1 MNMAQRKFHFSQ
13 MLLPTGWAR
22 DVGIETDDAGLI
34 TSVSLG
40 AVRAG
45 ESFGGACV
53 PGLANV
59 HSHAHQRAMAG
70 LAERSGPGADSF
82 WTWREAMYGFA
93 LKIRPEELQA
103 VAAQLYVECLKSG
116 FTSVG
121 EFQYLHHQPNG
132 SPYATRAELSLR
144 CLEASREAGIGMTML
159 PVLYAYS
166 GFGGQAPN
174 AGQRRFLND
183 GDGFQEIVAQLR
195 SALRGSERLGIAPH
209 SLRAVTVE
217 LLREVMT
224 TEGPVHI
231 HIAEQIKEV
240 EDCLAF
246 NGKRPVE
253 YLLSEFDLDARW
265 SLIHATHMNGRET
278 SALAA
283 SGAHA
288 ALCPVTEANLGDGI
302 FNGVE
307 YLKAGGAIAIG
318 TDSHVSVG
326 AAEELRT
333 LEYSQRYLTR
343 ARTVLSGGPERSTGR
358 NLFEAALAGGAR
370 SIAQPASGFAVGQRL
385 DAVVLDKDHP
395 ALIGREGDGILDAW
409 IFSGGSACVRH
420 VIAGG
425 KTVVRDGHHAREDE
439 IKTKFAAAMKRLQE

>member
-1 MNMAQRKFHFSQ
+1 MGPCKFHFSQ
-13 MLLPTGWAR
+13 MLLPDGWAR
-22 DVGIETDDAGLI
+22 DVGIETDDAGMI
-34 TSVSLG
+34 TAVLPG
-40 AVRAG
+40 AAGAG
-45 ESFGGACV
+45 ESLPGVAV

-93 LKIRPEELQA
+93 LKMRPEELQA
-103 VAAQLYVECLKSG
+103 VAAQLYVECLKAG

-121 EFQYLHHQPNG
+121 EFQYLHHQPDG
-132 SPYATRAELSLR
+132 TPYANRAELSLR
-144 CLEASREAGIGMTML
+144 CLEAAREAGISMTML
-159 PVLYAYS
+159 PVLYAYG
-166 GFGGQAPN
+166 GFGGQAAN
-174 AGQRRFLND
+174 AGQRRFLNNQQ
-183 GDGFQEIVAQLR
+183 GFQAIIAEIA
-195 SALRGSERLGIAPH
+195 SSLRGHERMGIAPH

-224 TEGPVHI
+224 EAGPVHI

-253 YLLSEFDLDARW
+253 YLSSEFDLNARW
-265 SLIHATHMNGRET
+265 SLIHATHMNARET
-278 SALAA
+278 SGLAA

-302 FNGVE
+302 FNGVD
-307 YLKAGGAIAIG
+307 YMSAGGAIAIG

-326 AAEELRT
+326 AAEELRV

-343 ARTVLSGGPERSTGR
+343 ARTVLSGGAARSTGR

-370 SIAQPASGFAVGQRL
+370 SIAQPASGIRVGQRL
-385 DAVVLDKDHP
+385 DAVVLDDEHP
-395 ALIGREGDGILDAW
+395 ALIGRKGDGILDSW
-409 IFSGGSACVRH
+409 IFSGGSACVRD

-425 KTVVRDGHHAREDE
+425 KIVVRDGHHAREAE

>member
-1 MNMAQRKFHFSQ
+1 MAQRKFHFSQ
-13 MLLPTGWAR
+13 MLLPTGWAA
-22 DVGIETDDAGLI
+22 DVGIETDAAGMI
-34 TSVSLG
+34 TAVTPG
-40 AVRAG
+40 AARVG
-45 ESFGGACV
+45 ESFGGVAV

-93 LKIRPEELQA
+93 LKMRPQDLQA

-121 EFQYLHHQPNG
+121 EFQYLHHQPDG
-132 SPYATRAELSLR
+132 SAYGTRAELSLQ

-166 GFGGQAPN
+166 GFGGQPPN
-174 AGQRRFLND
+174 GGQRRFLND
-183 GDGFQEIVAQLR
+183 AQGFQRIVTEIASSLQ
-195 SALRGSERLGIAPH
+195 GHERMGIAPH
-209 SLRAVTVE
+209 SLRAVTAE

-224 TEGPVHI
+224 PDGPVHI
-231 HIAEQIKEV
+231 HIAEQIREV

-253 YLLSEFDLDARW
+253 YLLSEFDLNARW

-278 SALAA
+278 AALAA

-307 YLKAGGAIAIG
+307 YLRAGGAIAIG

-343 ARTVLSGGPERSTGR
+343 ARTVLSGGPEHSTGR

-370 SIAQPASGFAVGQRL
+370 SIDQPASGFAVGQRL
-385 DAVVLDKDHP
+385 DAVVLDHEHP
-395 ALIGREGDGILDAW
+395 TLIGREGDGILDAW
-409 IFSGGSACVRH
+409 IFSGGSACVAN

-425 KTVVRDGHHAREDE
+425 KIVVRDGRHAREDE
-439 IKTKFAAAMKRLQE
+439 IKAKFAAAMKRLQE